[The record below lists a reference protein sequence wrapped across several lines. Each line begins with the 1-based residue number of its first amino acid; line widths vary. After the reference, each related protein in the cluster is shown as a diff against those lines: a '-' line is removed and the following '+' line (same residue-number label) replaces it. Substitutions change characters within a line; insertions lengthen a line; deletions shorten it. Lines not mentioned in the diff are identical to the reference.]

1 MPRIPDFA
9 APSVGLQSQQSGGAL
24 QSPRVVPYQDQS
36 IRQGQ
41 ELSQTVQGIGTEMM
55 RHGQQLSAEY
65 DDARVK
71 QGDNRFADVIRKE
84 LEDPNAGYLNQ
95 VGEKAIG
102 KSREDA
108 FKRIEQ
114 QAQSLMQGMDNDAQ
128 RQSFAMQVERQM
140 RQALG
145 RADDHEARQTK
156 AFAIGQTKG
165 RVDSLSMEALR
176 SVGTAQF
183 GTVKGAMVKET
194 QALLSLAGIPIDSEQ
209 GKNAI
214 LGVTTDLHDQAIR
227 GMVEQDPQGA
237 RAYLAEHRAEIA
249 PDKANAL
256 TGLVRTASIHQ
267 EGDALFQ
274 SIKGKGD
281 LLEQMNMVD
290 SNQSISPEARAIAKQ
305 QLQQYEAIAY
315 QTEQRGARKA
325 IEDLQNWTRLN
336 REDPNMVGPVA
347 VPPAQMIEDA
357 RKYGVLDDYT
367 VWVKNGGQN
376 ETTARGSN
384 LLLGLSD
391 AALRGLS
398 TREDVVKAF
407 RSDLDDAGMTKML
420 ARWESLRPNA
430 SPEAMTEHYV
440 SLTINSEARKAG
452 ILPETYREKDLTPAE
467 AAAFQKWELA
477 LRDIVRSATAGRKPE
492 PQDWRDA
499 AKVLREDAMANGV
512 PVAVATR
519 DQIAKGIWQ
528 VDGAV
533 PGEKVQIGANV
544 VQSMRADALL
554 AIKSDPRMKDVPD
567 WAISE
572 RQIATQVA
580 YMVGKQNEA
589 NTAQM
594 AKDAAASDEG
604 YAAAQVAKRQGHSI
618 VYNLFQNTLAMTPG
632 GDAKKARADGLAKV
646 DDALLRS
653 YGLTRADAEGI
664 ADQFFRAQETIAS
677 DNSVSA
683 GWKRYR
689 ANLISK
695 DPAYSDQSS
704 FWKRQREAFDR
715 WMFEGQERARQ
726 ENAARF
732 PGDQQFTFEAVWGK
746 PSASFMDSP
755 SAEQM
760 LEFQRGGGK

>member
-1 MPRIPDFA
+1 MPRVPDFA
-9 APSVGLQSQQSGGAL
+9 APSVGLQNPQGPTLRAQQTQPVQVFGA
-24 QSPRVVPYQDQS
+24 QQ
-36 IRQGQ
+36 I
-41 ELSQTVQGIGTEMM
+41 TEMGKGLSNLGATIGGIEAQEREDLRLAKIKEGINRLDTVIGEQM
-55 RHGQQLSAEY
+55 EDPQTGYLWTVGKDATGPRRQQAFDEVARQFQAIEQSLPEGVERDEWKRVATPRMLRLKSQADRHEGDQAQKYAIAESKTGMEGSAKK
-65 DDARVK
+65 ARVAYGSEEFQFFK
-71 QGDNRFADVIRKE
+71 GVALSDADNLAD
-84 LEDPNAGYLNQ
+84 
-95 VGEKAIG
+95 
-102 KSREDA
+102 
-108 FKRIEQ
+108 
-114 QAQSLMQGMDNDAQ
+114 
-128 RQSFAMQVERQM
+128 
-140 RQALG
+140 
-145 RADDHEARQTK
+145 
-156 AFAIGQTKG
+156 
-165 RVDSLSMEALR
+165 
-176 SVGTAQF
+176 
-183 GTVKGAMVKET
+183 
-194 QALLSLAGIPIDSEQ
+194 LAGLPADSEQ
-209 GKNAI
+209 RKA
-214 LGVTTDLHDQAIR
+214 LRLAVTSSIHEGGIQDLVA
-227 GMVEQDPQGA
+227 QDPRTA
-237 RAYLAEHRAEIA
+237 KKALDAFRSEID
-249 PDKANAL
+249 PEKVGDL
-256 TGLVRTASIHQ
+256 ERLIRTASIHQ

-477 LRDIVRSATAGRKPE
+477 LRDLVRSATAGRKPE

-594 AKDAAASDEG
+594 AKDTAASDEG